1 MPAEASPLK
10 VTIQDSVK
18 DAMRAKQKERLATL
32 RQITAAIKQLE
43 VDNRKDLNDDDIIV
57 VLTKMTKQRKDSL
70 AQFEQAG
77 REDLAVIERAELAI
91 IEEFMPEAISEAE
104 LESAIAAAIAESGA
118 SSPKDMGAVM
128 NILRPKVQGR
138 ADMGAVSS
146 QVKAALS
153 A

>member
-10 VTIQDSVK
+10 VKIQDSVK
-18 DAMRAKQKERLATL
+18 DAMRAKDKDRLGTL

-43 VDNRKDLNDDDIIV
+43 VDNRQDLSDDDIIV

-70 AQFEQAG
+70 PQFEQAG

-91 IEEFMPEAISEAE
+91 IEEFLPTPLTESE
-104 LESAIAAAIAESGA
+104 LEAAIASAIAESGA
-118 SSPKDMGAVM
+118 SSIKDMGAVM
-128 NILRPKVQGR
+128 NVLRPKVQGR

-153 A
+153 T

>member
-10 VTIQDSVK
+10 VTIQESVK
-18 DAMRAKQKERLATL
+18 DAMRAKQKDRLATL
-32 RQITAAIKQLE
+32 RQITAAIKQFE
-43 VDNRKDLNDDDIIV
+43 VDNRQDLSDEGIIV
-57 VLTKMTKQRKDSL
+57 ILTKMTKQRKDSL
-70 AQFEQAG
+70 SQFEQAG

-104 LESAIAAAIAESGA
+104 LESAIAAAIAEVGA